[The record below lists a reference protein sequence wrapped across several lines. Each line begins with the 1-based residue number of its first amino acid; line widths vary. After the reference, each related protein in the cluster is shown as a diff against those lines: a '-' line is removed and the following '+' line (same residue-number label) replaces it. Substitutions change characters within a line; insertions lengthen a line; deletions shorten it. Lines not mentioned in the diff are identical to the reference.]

1 MKLLLIDM
9 NRNIHILLLLF
20 LSPLFLL
27 SSCMDELNERQPA
40 LEEGEGWLYF
50 NFISN
55 ENVEVST
62 KSTLNDFE
70 ENAIRNI
77 YVFIFDAQGNKVY
90 GDWLESGDQLSTE
103 DEVKNATMDC
113 WYANNSST
121 AGAKSKGCM
130 KIKASAGSGFK
141 IYLFSNLNADMVKV
155 SSDLLA
161 HNISNEDDLKN
172 FKVYMNVY
180 SINRNGYFPMTGYI
194 DGVNIEKNA
203 VTTVSSPIPL
213 TRLDAKV
220 KFVFRTGDRPDAK
233 GQKINSFTAKQWRV
247 INVPVSCYAVP
258 NEEDAMVVSTSDSS
272 SFYYQSVAPYFFD
285 TEWRNVEE
293 VGDDSQSF
301 SFYMLE
307 NRQSPKSAPPT
318 YNLRSRQS
326 KTAAGLNN
334 TLSFDYETLQ
344 GKTESKEM
352 RLFKYANDF
361 STYVLVTGRV
371 DMTLETE
378 EAEQTLGADVQYLI
392 HLGNWNSTISDTGWQ
407 DDTYTG
413 YEDYKTERNHFYT
426 YTVTVNSVNNIRV
439 EVEEGTT
446 ENQPGATGEVIIAKE
461 EIAICDAH
469 YVSKTLSFHAKNFY
483 TEAMDGTIIP
493 TSDNLTWKVKTPFS
507 EGGPIYKDGV
517 DISDHLDYNWVHF
530 RLNKK
535 DNGSYYSDRRRKY
548 TPRVFEHKEIAQ
560 SNTDDD
566 GTEGLYGYHNDGCM
580 DIKALVSYIKN
591 QVELYVDYRNKIVAA
606 NGNTAGITNESD
618 FDNGKNVDGTEDP
631 MGPKIC
637 VTVFVDEYYYDVHPI
652 SKVKEE
658 CLWKQFVNQPDRT
671 MHILCDSY
679 SSTDLESTSTGS
691 VITIQQ
697 KSIKTIYN
705 TDMGFTDLSTAWGVE
720 NVDEFGNSVKY
731 YNDSDG
737 SIKTDSEKNNDPY
750 NGRANSVFEW
760 GLGASSDDAST
771 IEDLDSSNPDNLK
784 WDKYLDIEV
793 DNDTPQMK
801 ADYKALRYFCM
812 ARNRDNNGDGKI
824 SRDEVQWYLASVRQL
839 VGLYVGKGL
848 LEQSARL
855 YYRTSKEQSN
865 SGNEWKQMVISSTS
879 HSETGKGP
887 IVIWAQEGLS
897 TSSYGD
903 ARSWQPSV
911 SYGIRCVR
919 NLGFDRDVELKAT
932 PQDFV
937 KCEQSDDK
945 SYYTFTCTYLN
956 DAALRDYNS
965 GELIYADEN
974 SSMNQLY
981 KKFETA
987 PTKVTYTSVLFNTLN
1002 DNVTNVGSSY
1012 LAGYCPE
1019 GYRLPNQV
1027 ELSMMVNYSA
1037 GTDGMTNVSRTYWS
1051 FGVNAASSALRK
1063 DANNYGFFVLNNG
1076 NMTVDNKYSST
1087 TTTRCVRDVR
1097 VD

>member
-1 MKLLLIDM
+1 
-9 NRNIHILLLLF
+9 
-20 LSPLFLL
+20 
-27 SSCMDELNERQPA
+27 MDELEEKQSS
-40 LEEGEGWLYF
+40 LGEGEGWLYLEF
-50 NFISN
+50 KSN

-62 KSTLNDFE
+62 KSTLNYFE

-180 SINRNGYFPMTGYI
+180 SVNRNGYFPMTGYI
-194 DGVNIEKNA
+194 DGVNIEKST
-203 VTTVSSPIPL
+203 VTTVTSPIPL

-233 GQKINSFTAKQWRV
+233 GQKIESFTAKQWRV

-258 NEEDAMVVSTSDSS
+258 NGKDAMVVSTSDSS
-272 SFYYQSVAPYFFD
+272 SVYYQSVAPYFFD

-307 NRQSPKSAPPT
+307 NRQEPKNSIDD
-318 YNLRSRQS
+318 YNERSRQKKNSSGQNESITVDYTNLLGKSKS
-326 KTAAGLNN
+326 KTI
-334 TLSFDYETLQ
+334 
-344 GKTESKEM
+344 K
-352 RLFKYANDF
+352 LFQNANDF
-361 STYVLVTGRV
+361 STYVLVTGKVYMDLV
-371 DMTLETE
+371 DDS
-378 EAEQTLGADVQYLI
+378 AGQTLGADVQYLI
-392 HLGNWNSTISDTGWQ
+392 HLGNWDT
-407 DDTYTG
+407 DVNDFNNL
-413 YEDYKTERNHFYT
+413 RNHSYT

-784 WDKYLDIEV
+784 WDKFLDIEV

-855 YYRTSKEQSN
+855 YYRTSAEQSS
-865 SGNEWKQMVISSTS
+865 SGNEWIQMVISSTS

-897 TSSYGD
+897 TSSYDD
-903 ARSWQPSV
+903 ARSWKDSK
-911 SYGIRCVR
+911 SYTYGIRCVR

-937 KCEQSDDK
+937 KCEQSDDN

-987 PTKVTYTSVLFNTLN
+987 TSKVTYSSTSFYDLN
-1002 DNVTNVGSSY
+1002 HNVTNVGSSY

-1037 GTDGMTNVSRTYWS
+1037 GTDGQKNVSRTYWS
-1051 FGVNAASSALRK
+1051 FGAETGALNK
-1063 DANNYGFFVLNNG
+1063 STNYGFFVLQNG
-1076 NMTVDNKYSST
+1076 NMTISNVDSYT
-1087 TTTRCVRDVR
+1087 TTTRCVRDIR